1 MILFQFPSSICSF
14 MLESFLRLWSW
25 ILLFPLKK
33 LWHTMPSKLGIL
45 RMNFLCSQKCPYE
58 IFLPTP
64 HMWLQNTY
72 IKDKFLASGILYTE
86 AVNIKDKFLA
96 SGILYTEAVT
106 LSCSV
111 RKVFLEILQNSQGN
125 TCARVSSLI
134 KLQAESCNFIKKETV
149 AQVFSVNFAKLVG
162 TPFLTEDL
170 RRLLL
175 YTAIVHL
182 KLDKSNRASF
192 RLPLHRTALK
202 PSNILHVQYHTIW
215 NRKVVPI
222 FKKFWLNIVSPRRGL
237 EV

>member
-1 MILFQFPSSICSF
+1 MILFQFQSSMF
-14 MLESFLRLWSW
+14 NFVLESFLRLWSW
-25 ILLFPLKK
+25 ILLFPPKK
-33 LWHTMPSKLGIL
+33 LWHTIPNKLGIL
-45 RMNFLCSQKCPYE
+45 RMNFLCSQECPYK
-58 IFLPTP
+58 IFPPTT

-72 IKDKFLASGILYTE
+72 
-86 AVNIKDKFLA
+86 IKDKFLA

-134 KLQAESCNFIKKETV
+134 KLQVEACNFIKKEAV
-149 AQVFSVNFAKLVG
+149 AQAFSVNFAKFVR
-162 TPFLTEDL
+162 TPFLTEHL

-175 YTAIVHL
+175 YTAIAHL
-182 KLDKSNRASF
+182 KLDKSNSASF
-192 RLPLHRTALK
+192 RLPLHRTTLK
-202 PSNILHVQYHTIW
+202 PSNVLQVQYHTIW

-222 FKKFWLNIVSPRRGL
+222 FTKFWLNIVSRRRGL

>member
-86 AVNIKDKFLA
+86 AV
-96 SGILYTEAVT
+96 T

-125 TCARVSSLI
+125 TCARVSFLI
-134 KLQAESCNFIKKETV
+134 KLHASLLKKR
-149 AQVFSVNFAKLVG
+149 FWHRCFLVNFVKFQR
-162 TPFLTEDL
+162 TPFFTELL
-170 RRLLL
+170 RWLLL
-175 YTAIVHL
+175 
-182 KLDKSNRASF
+182 
-192 RLPLHRTALK
+192 
-202 PSNILHVQYHTIW
+202 
-215 NRKVVPI
+215 
-222 FKKFWLNIVSPRRGL
+222 
-237 EV
+237 

>member
-72 IKDKFLASGILYTE
+72 
-86 AVNIKDKFLA
+86 IKDKFLA